1 MELNSTN
8 ARWFKQYF
16 VLYNLKY
23 QHDCPVLN
31 GEHNLSFLF
40 LLFTYVFKKKRTVY
54 KHIKSVLHS
63 SVQINTS

>member
-40 LLFTYVFKKKRTVY
+40 LLFTYVFKKKA
-54 KHIKSVLHS
+54 HGL
-63 SVQINTS
+63 